1 MELRGK
7 HRLGLEIPLTK
18 GIHNE
23 NIVIFYNWDT
33 VTSYYK
39 LDPSFHNLYY
49 YLIL

>member
-1 MELRGK
+1 MVLRGK

-33 VTSYYK
+33 ATSCCK
-39 LDPSFHNLYY
+39 LDPSFYNLYY